1 MFFISEVLMFKNKI
15 TNLYHQI
22 FKSKL
27 KKSAS
32 VGDGH
37 LTETVNMDRDETVGT
52 APRTKTPIENASL
65 RAQNLVW
72 ENEDASMQ
80 DKSYTFDE
88 EVTDADYDEEDSLN
102 YYDSDDE
109 RDLNRGRLE

>member
-1 MFFISEVLMFKNKI
+1 MLKNKI
-15 TNLYHQI
+15 VNLYHQI

-27 KKSAS
+27 QKTTSDGNKDPNES
-32 VGDGH
+32 V
-37 LTETVNMDRDETVGT
+37 TSNRDETVGT
-52 APRTKTPIENASL
+52 APRTKTPLENISL
-65 RAQNLVW
+65 KAQNLVW

>member
-1 MFFISEVLMFKNKI
+1 MFKNKI
-15 TNLYHQI
+15 INLYHQI

-32 VGDGH
+32 VEDSH
-37 LTETVNMDRDETVGT
+37 PIETVNMNRDETVGT
-52 APRTKTPIENASL
+52 APRTKTPIENISL
-65 RAQNLVW
+65 KAQNLVW

-88 EVTDADYDEEDSLN
+88 QVTDADYDEEDSLN
-102 YYDSDDE
+102 YYDSEDE
-109 RDLNRGRLE
+109 RDFNRGRLE